1 MFFIHQCVDLIN
13 FQKIE
18 NATTSKECWDI
29 LEKGHAAYERVNE
42 RSKDRGIDQAL
53 QAQTFKKNGGNKWK
67 GKNKYKNG
75 NSQSDSSKKEQDKGE
90 SSKNGSN
97 NKGKKKMNKKNIQ
110 CYNCQKYGHF
120 ASECRGQKVPRQY
133 NNEESKANM
142 AKNDSGSEQDE
153 DPLLMMAT
161 TNDDLDKQE
170 GWNLDTC
177 CSNHMTG
184 HKDWLV
190 NYDSSRKSTIRFAD
204 SRTIKSE
211 GNGDVLIK
219 GKNGD
224 QALIT
229 GVLYVPNMQSNLLSM
244 GQLVEKGFT
253 MTLGNNQVKVYN
265 VENKLKIK

>member
-1 MFFIHQCVDLIN
+1 MEPNEKVSEYFNRITQLSNAMESCGEVVTDHNIVSKIMCTLSYKFDTISVAIPESKDLSTMNVEELQC
-13 FQKIE
+13 
-18 NATTSKECWDI
+18 S
-29 LEKGHAAYERVNE
+29 LEAYDQSVNE

-67 GKNKYKNG
+67 GKNKYENG
-75 NSQSDSSKKEQDKGE
+75 NSQND
-90 SSKNGSN
+90 SN
-97 NKGKKKMNKKNIQ
+97 NKAGKKFQ
-110 CYNCQKYGHF
+110 D
-120 ASECRGQKVPRQY
+120 ST

-142 AKNDSGSEQDE
+142 AKNDSGSEQD
-153 DPLLMMAT
+153 PLLMMAT

-170 GWNLDTC
+170 GWYLDTC

-184 HKDWLV
+184 HRDWLV
-190 NYDSSRKSTIRFAD
+190 NYDSSRNSTIRFAD

-211 GNGDVLIK
+211 GIGDVLIK

-253 MTLGNNQVKVYN
+253 MTLGNNQMKVYN
-265 VENKLKIK
+265 VENKLKIN